1 MTSFGFASP
10 QNIHTVMSVDNPMT
24 DLDLIKT
31 ADGMVCYVGVSFKFE
46 ENWNDSKHGFA
57 ILKVKVKYYFKW
69 LFLGTLTCVLSQM

>member
-1 MTSFGFASP
+1 
-10 QNIHTVMSVDNPMT
+10 MSVDNPMT

-57 ILKVKVKYYFKW
+57 IFESKSKI
-69 LFLGTLTCVLSQM
+69 LF